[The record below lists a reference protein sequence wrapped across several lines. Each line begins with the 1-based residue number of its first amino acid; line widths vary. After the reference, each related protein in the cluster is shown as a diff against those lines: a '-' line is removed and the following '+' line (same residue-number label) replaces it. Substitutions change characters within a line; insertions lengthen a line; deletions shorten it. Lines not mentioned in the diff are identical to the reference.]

1 MDKDNTSKEQPNNPL
16 HGVKL
21 TAMLRELV
29 DNYGWEY
36 LAMKVDVNCFKINP
50 TMGSS
55 LKFLR
60 RESWAKAKVQQ
71 LYAEHKKDARGK
83 HL

>member
-1 MDKDNTSKEQPNNPL
+1 MENTSKEQPNNPL

-21 TAMLRELV
+21 ATMLRELV
-29 DNYGWEY
+29 DHYGWQY
-36 LAMKVDVNCFKINP
+36 LAMRVNVNCFKNNP
-50 TMGSS
+50 SIGSS

-71 LYAEHKKDARGK
+71 LYSELKKEA
-83 HL
+83 